1 MRLENFRKN
10 TKRLKEFKP
19 NFKNFLYFIDISSK
33 SNLPTVWIVI
43 QANY

>member
-10 TKRLKEFKP
+10 TKCIKEFKP
-19 NFKNFLYFIDISSK
+19 NFLYFIDILSK
-33 SNLPTVWIVI
+33 SNLPAVWLVI